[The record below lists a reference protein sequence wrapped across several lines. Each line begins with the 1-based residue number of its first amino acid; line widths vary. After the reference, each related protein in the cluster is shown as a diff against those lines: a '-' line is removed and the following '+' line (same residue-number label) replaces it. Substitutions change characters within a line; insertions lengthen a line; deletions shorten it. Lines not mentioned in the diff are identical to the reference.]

1 MGAACISI
9 KHVGVVVAQHQCPWT
24 RWHHHGVFYICVCL
38 LYHAPP
44 DILRTCIRNSTA
56 LRSITLDFSSL
67 RLSGA
72 PPQVCG
78 SAFLRW
84 VAGQYLSTPM
94 TSALPVA
101 DPEHGHCGVRG
112 GAGVAARVLCDDPG
126 PATWTSTGT
135 GLAVS
140 YRSCTWG
147 TNGSR
152 KATVF
157 PGVSGH
163 QQHTEPTPPT
173 LCPFAL
179 LRPPCRWALTT
190 NLLICRDLQSLTFDA
205 RLSKPSAKV
214 APVTEDSPMDV
225 DELLNSGSGLIL
237 DMTDFFG

>member
-1 MGAACISI
+1 MCACDERF
-9 KHVGVVVAQHQCPWT
+9 VFTYWGCLRLNQV
-24 RWHHHGVFYICVCL
+24 RWGGICSGGTIPGDAL
-38 LYHAPP
+38 LTNCVRLSYHAPP
-44 DILRTCIRNSTA
+44 DILRTCIRNSAA

-84 VAGQYLSTPM
+84 VAGQCLSTPM

-140 YRSCTWG
+140 DRSCTWG
-147 TNGSR
+147 ANGRR

-157 PGVSGH
+157 PRVSGH
-163 QQHTEPTPPT
+163 QQPTELTPT
-173 LCPFAL
+173 LSFCPSPSSLQMDPDDQPAHL
-179 LRPPCRWALTT
+179 PGPA
-190 NLLICRDLQSLTFDA
+190 IPDL
-205 RLSKPSAKV
+205 
-214 APVTEDSPMDV
+214 
-225 DELLNSGSGLIL
+225 
-237 DMTDFFG
+237 

>member
-1 MGAACISI
+1 LL
-9 KHVGVVVAQHQCPWT
+9 T
-24 RWHHHGVFYICVCL
+24 NCVRL
-38 LYHAPP
+38 SYHAPP
-44 DILRTCIRNSTA
+44 DILRTCIRNSAA

-84 VAGQYLSTPM
+84 VAGQCLSTPM

-126 PATWTSTGT
+126 PATWTSTGA

-147 TNGSR
+147 TNVRSITPVSLLSLGIP
-152 KATVF
+152 AT
-157 PGVSGH
+157 H
-163 QQHTEPTPPT
+163 QQHREPTPPT
-173 LCPFAL
+173 LFH
-179 LRPPCRWALTT
+179 RPPCRWTLTT

-214 APVTEDSPMDV
+214 APATEDSPMDV